1 MNGDNFSDVLS
12 IAPDDN
18 RVCFHQTNPVNG
30 TLNAALSIPL
40 SADLISA
47 SAGDINGDG
56 YADILSIHEGGI
68 VSLRTYSDKNSNFD
82 DNTTLTVYGNGT
94 IAPAQL
100 TTLYAGY
107 FNGSQGEFSALV
119 SDSTSHTSHITWASN
134 SLAVEA
140 DTFDGMESEIIGAD
154 IDQDGDIDFLSSTMQ
169 GYVIAENTGAAWT
182 TTNVVSS
189 LILTNATIADHDG
202 DGTVS
207 LLVPQLTSG
216 DGNSQTV
223 EGNITL
229 YNITTTSITS
239 TQTILEPWSCPTD
252 SKYVDMDADGLSEH
266 IVSAGE
272 GNLFGLFIGSWNSI
286 GMDID
291 QNGQNDLF
299 AYGYAGD
306 GQYGTPPLEFEDP
319 LGKITTLLTPLTAS
333 QIYTLHDYDIKMNL
347 LTYDFTNS
355 GNGSFNISNMDIGYD
370 FDFIVE
376 NNPAAVGN
384 LTNIINQLQTAGTG
398 TISIPLPFL
407 STKNGTLS
415 ASGLNAD
422 YVPGAPN
429 LALPPDPVLTVDI
442 LSSEF
447 VLFSWQDEIDFG
459 TDLLGFEIFKVN
471 AGGTIRPQQPYF
483 CLNSEFDF

>member
-1 MNGDNFSDVLS
+1 VSARSL
-12 IAPDDN
+12 
-18 RVCFHQTNPVNG
+18 
-30 TLNAALSIPL
+30 
-40 SADLISA
+40 ADLISA

-68 VSLRTYSDKNSNFD
+68 VSLRTYSDKNTNFD
-82 DNTTLTVYGNGT
+82 DNTTLAVYGNGT
-94 IAPAQL
+94 IVPAQL

-119 SDSTSHTSHITWASN
+119 SDSTSHTSHVRWATN
-134 SLAVEA
+134 GLAVEA

-252 SKYVDMDADGLSEH
+252 SKYIDMDADGLMHGSQQER
-266 IVSAGE
+266 AGAE
-272 GNLFGLFIGSWNSI
+272 
-286 GMDID
+286 
-291 QNGQNDLF
+291 
-299 AYGYAGD
+299 
-306 GQYGTPPLEFEDP
+306 
-319 LGKITTLLTPLTAS
+319 
-333 QIYTLHDYDIKMNL
+333 
-347 LTYDFTNS
+347 
-355 GNGSFNISNMDIGYD
+355 
-370 FDFIVE
+370 
-376 NNPAAVGN
+376 
-384 LTNIINQLQTAGTG
+384 
-398 TISIPLPFL
+398 
-407 STKNGTLS
+407 
-415 ASGLNAD
+415 
-422 YVPGAPN
+422 
-429 LALPPDPVLTVDI
+429 
-442 LSSEF
+442 
-447 VLFSWQDEIDFG
+447 
-459 TDLLGFEIFKVN
+459 
-471 AGGTIRPQQPYF
+471 R
-483 CLNSEFDF
+483 